1 MEHMKN
7 VHATLLGII
16 CLALAQAAGGNE
28 LYPYTAQPDAA
39 GFSLPDVQGRQ
50 HSLDDYRGRV
60 VLVNFWASWC
70 PPCIQEM
77 PVLEKLGKMLDG
89 QPFEILTVNVGE
101 ARYRVW
107 KFVKLIKFGL
117 PVLLDARKD
126 TFTAWGVS
134 VLPTSFLLDKKGR
147 IRYQVK
153 GDVEW
158 DSDTVISLIETLV
171 NEEENEQ

>member
-1 MEHMKN
+1 
-7 VHATLLGII
+7 
-16 CLALAQAAGGNE
+16 
-28 LYPYTAQPDAA
+28 
-39 GFSLPDVQGRQ
+39 
-50 HSLDDYRGRV
+50 
-60 VLVNFWASWC
+60 
-70 PPCIQEM
+70 M
-77 PVLEKLGKMLDG
+77 PVLEKLGQMLNG